1 RRSIPIGGF
10 LRLVRTRFGRAARFR
25 LHFLACCGKKRL
37 CVRTKREYRTE
48 TEHFSEEEEST
59 MEKEILQDAVGLGV
73 VITIIAAALVW
84 GAFV

>member
-1 RRSIPIGGF
+1 MRENKKGIENGN
-10 LRLVRTRFGRAARFR
+10 RT
-25 LHFLACCGKKRL
+25 
-37 CVRTKREYRTE
+37 
-48 TEHFSEEEEST
+48 FSEDEEST